1 MATKGILQA
10 MVFALVFIILS
21 THQACGEEDCYRD
34 KKLVLHNCKSDIA
47 VATQYVPPSLDSKCC
62 HTVQESKIVCVCR
75 TLAREDEGRLRIS
88 AFKLASVAKDC
99 GKPVPS
105 GNNCGSMD
113 PLLFILLKNVHLHL
127 VSNY

>member
-10 MVFALVFIILS
+10 MVFALVFTILS

-34 KKLVLHNCKSDIA
+34 KDLVLHKCESDIA
-47 VATQYVPPSLDSKCC
+47 VSTPYVRPRLDSQCC
-62 HTVQESKIVCVCR
+62 HAVQESTLCVCR
-75 TLAREDEGRLRIS
+75 TLAREEEGRLRIS

-105 GNNCGSMD
+105 GENCGSMD
-113 PLLFILLKNVHLHL
+113 PLLFIILKKM
-127 VSNY
+127 